1 LLVASEFAALGFQPD
16 FGVDRHFSLR
26 ASDRKLP
33 VRGLETIAQQV
44 EVLDGLPTGAQDLML
59 ADALGSGEYFEQA
72 TVALID
78 AWQRGDEAALT
89 RLAFTPEQNDPNFE
103 AFYDALFYRRNAT
116 MAASLFDL
124 QADGLTRFVVLGAGH
139 MVGPEGIPS
148 QLCQRGLRVERISG
162 GG

>member
-1 LLVASEFAALGFQPD
+1 VSEFAALGFQPD
-16 FGVDRHFSLR
+16 FGVDRHFSMR
-26 ASDRKLP
+26 AADQELP

-44 EVLDGLPTGAQDLML
+44 EVLDELPPGAQDLML
-59 ADALGSGEYFEQA
+59 ADALGSGENFEEA

-78 AWQRGDEAALT
+78 AWQRGDEAALA
-89 RLAFTPEQNDPNFE
+89 RLVFTPELDDPNFE
-103 AFYDALFYRRNAT
+103 AFYDALFYRRNAE
-116 MAASLFDL
+116 MAASLVEL

-148 QLCQRGLRVERISG
+148 QLCESGLRVERISG